1 MNTTITVQRIETAG
15 NHADYHAA
23 VRLAMRLLIAKLTQ
37 DKRNKKL
44 CVCLERIGDNG
55 PCPVHGKGA

>member
-1 MNTTITVQRIETAG
+1 MNTTTVRKIETVSRSAE
-15 NHADYHAA
+15 YHAA
-23 VRLAMRLLIAKLTQ
+23 VRLAARLLIAKLTR

-55 PCPVHGKGA
+55 KCPVHG